1 MDVSKVVSFSR
12 NFAVLVKVEGP
23 DPKGLK
29 MRKHAFHQYHSGNA
43 TLSASGILLP
53 RDIFLSGEVAAKVL
67 FEAGQDM
74 ALVLT
79 VASVVEPFL
88 TLGHRTSSSISQV
101 RYTCSTSIS
110 MIHVFA

>member
-1 MDVSKVVSFSR
+1 
-12 NFAVLVKVEGP
+12 
-23 DPKGLK
+23 
-29 MRKHAFHQYHSGNA
+29 
-43 TLSASGILLP
+43 LLP